1 MSTTEFEDPHLLADF
16 LALETPEGYRAELVA
31 GEIVLSPPQDGG
43 HEAVIGRVLRQV
55 FRADREFDYG
65 GNKRPGYARAGI
77 PLYLVIDRRER
88 AAVLYGRG
96 PCTATTPRP
105 PRPVPGFRCRCPRR
119 SGSHSTPPTCSG
131 SRSGWRDAPPVPRR
145 VCNTAEV
152 SSLSLIISS
161 RRAGPQ

>member
-65 GNKRPGYARAGI
+65 GNKG
-77 PLYLVIDRRER
+77 LV
-88 AAVLYGRG
+88 
-96 PCTATTPRP
+96 
-105 PRPVPGFRCRCPRR
+105 VPGGRYVPDGTFTERGAMQGQLPL
-119 SGSHSTPPTCSG
+119 P
-131 SRSGWRDAPPVPRR
+131 APFGFALD
-145 VCNTAEV
+145 TAD
-152 SSLSLIISS
+152 LF
-161 RRAGPQ
+161 G